1 MANTILNRASDDAM
15 VPDSFKGPEHGVL
28 AVLRVEWDIP
38 KLLKVTSVMGGVDRS
53 DIDLDFETEAV
64 TGVRHFA

>member
-1 MANTILNRASDDAM
+1 M

-38 KLLKVTSVMGGVDRS
+38 KLLKATSVWTWSVLLFMERLEGHTNENRARRFPVSCNDG
-53 DIDLDFETEAV
+53 
-64 TGVRHFA
+64 

>member
-1 MANTILNRASDDAM
+1 MANSTLSRASDDAM

-38 KLLKVTSVMGGVDRS
+38 KLLKVTSV
-53 DIDLDFETEAV
+53 
-64 TGVRHFA
+64 